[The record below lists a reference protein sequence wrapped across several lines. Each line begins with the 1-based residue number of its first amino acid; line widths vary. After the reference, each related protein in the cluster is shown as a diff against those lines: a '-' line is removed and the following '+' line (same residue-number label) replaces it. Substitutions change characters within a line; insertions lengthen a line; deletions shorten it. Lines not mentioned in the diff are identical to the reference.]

1 MGDWY
6 IVRGNMY
13 DGCHKYNTKV
23 IVYAVTVN
31 EAKSKAKKHLETDAD
46 CLFTPTD
53 VSRLDKD
60 VVY

>member
-6 IVRGNMY
+6 IVRGNMD
-13 DGCHKYNTKV
+13 DGCA

-46 CLFTPTD
+46 CLFTPID

-60 VVY
+60 MVY